1 MSSSQPSPLSKAQ
14 LTRRIRS
21 QLQLLLHD
29 ESGDEASGVAIYTLS
44 DPRDLRAVR
53 YVGQTSS
60 PRRRFLQHVNTA
72 RLWQPDQD
80 EEAWWVRLPKL
91 RPLYDWIRQ
100 LHREDG
106 RLPAMVVT
114 RWVSDLSLARSAER
128 NHIEFCLARE
138 LPLLNVEAGLAA
150 GQLPLELNQE
160 ADRGG

>member
-1 MSSSQPSPLSKAQ
+1 LSKAQ

-29 ESGDEASGVAIYTLS
+29 ESGNEAVGVAIYTLS
-44 DPRDLRAVR
+44 DPRNVRSVR

-60 PRRRFLQHVNTA
+60 PRRRLLQHVNTA
-72 RLWQPDQD
+72 RLWLPDQD

-100 LHREDG
+100 LHREER

-114 RWVSDLSLARSAER
+114 RWVGDVSLARSAER
-128 NHIEFCLARE
+128 NHIELCLARE
-138 LPLLNVEAGLAA
+138 LPLLNFEAGLAA
-150 GQLPLELNQE
+150 GQLPLGLTEE
-160 ADRGG
+160 VGRGG